1 MIDATNPIS
10 LFNLNKR
17 FFYYFPAKSN
27 VATAPHVLVTPRN
40 TKVYGGGSIVT
51 LDCAANGVP
60 KPFITWLKDGE
71 TIDLNLFDTR
81 FSKVGQ
87 GSLQIKDVTVD
98 DQGTY
103 QCRAENSEDSVD
115 SAAVLEVL
123 VAPR

>member
-1 MIDATNPIS
+1 M
-10 LFNLNKR
+10 
-17 FFYYFPAKSN
+17 
-27 VATAPHVLVTPRN
+27 TPRN
-40 TKVYGGGSIVT
+40 TKVFGGGSIVT

-87 GSLQIKDVTVD
+87 GSLQIKEVTVD

-115 SAAVLEVL
+115 AAAILEVL
-123 VAPR
+123 VAPRYTYLTFKDKQFKTHFLIELNQLKRYRKIFN